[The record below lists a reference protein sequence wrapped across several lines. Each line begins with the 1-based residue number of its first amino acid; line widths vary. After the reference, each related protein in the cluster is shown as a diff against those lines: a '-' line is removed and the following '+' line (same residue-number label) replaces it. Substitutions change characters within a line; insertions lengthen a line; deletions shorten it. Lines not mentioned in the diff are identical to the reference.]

1 MHHCSSGI
9 LSCGFLFFFL
19 SDFGIR
25 VRLTSQNKFGNV
37 PSSTSFGEKFRRIS
51 ADASVS
57 VWQN

>member
-1 MHHCSSGI
+1 MFIRDTVLQFS
-9 LSCGFLFFFL
+9 FLFFL

-51 ADASVS
+51 ANASVS